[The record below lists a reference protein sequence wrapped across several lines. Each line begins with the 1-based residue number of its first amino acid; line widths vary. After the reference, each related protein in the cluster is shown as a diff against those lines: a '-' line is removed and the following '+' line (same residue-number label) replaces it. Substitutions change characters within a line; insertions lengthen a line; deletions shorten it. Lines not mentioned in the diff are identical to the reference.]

1 MKRFPL
7 SQSQL
12 GIYLGSAYREDLA
25 YHIAY
30 IFRFAADMSEEYLSE
45 AVRKVLAAHP
55 AFGVS
60 VELDDAGEPVMV
72 ALEASETSLFDIPV
86 SEMSEDELNSVKRS
100 LIEHIDVPGARMVRF
115 RIIRTEKHLC
125 LVMVIHHIIY
135 DGSSMRIFMR
145 DLDLALKGGVPA
157 VESFS
162 MTDVAESEAAGRK
175 SPLYDEEK
183 EYYAGTF
190 GDFDSDGASLHADAP
205 SGSAAHDDAE
215 VSTAGFCHKLYRLST
230 PVQAFRGGSAT
241 AYAAMGVTL
250 GAFTGRDDVLF
261 TTIYHGRNTPDT
273 ENTVGML
280 VRTLPVRCR
289 LGEGKTAA
297 SLVSELR
304 EQQSATRAKS
314 LFSFADFCTMTG
326 YRQEVLFGYQGRLLN
341 MEGFVAGML
350 EERLDDGDTGVPM
363 SVQMFVTDDE
373 LCIDVI
379 WDGSLYSD
387 AMVSRFVRTFDLI
400 LSQICDD
407 DCASRP
413 LTSLSLVDEA
423 QTAELRLL
431 EDAPALPYDRA
442 VPIEGVIARMA
453 RELPGKAAVVTAK
466 RTITYSQLDEI
477 STRIARS
484 LESKGLRR
492 GDTVGV
498 MIPRSEWMALLPLAA
513 MKAKVAYMPL
523 DPTFPEERLLF
534 MTEDAGVKTVITVDG
549 LANAKMPGFKG
560 EIFEAAELED
570 ISAECADGG
579 CAEACADAV
588 WEAALDLP
596 FVVLYTSGS
605 TGKPKGVTLTR
616 GNLLNY
622 AEDYKY
628 IARFGTEDRIPAYAN
643 FGFDAHM
650 MDLYPTLMSGATL
663 YILDEEVRHDLDAL
677 HDFFEKH
684 QITCAFLT
692 TQIAYQLITLYE
704 FSSLRWLATGG
715 EKLPPTGELPFE
727 FANLY
732 GPTECSVIATYFLPQ
747 GATDGTVIGRPI
759 PGYGV
764 RVLDKYGRRV
774 PRGVPGEL
782 LITGAGVGL
791 GYLNRP
797 EMTAQK
803 FITVDGARA
812 YRTGDL
818 TRWNEDGDIQFMGRM
833 DGMVKLRGL
842 RIELGEI
849 EAVATRHEAV
859 RQFVAAVKSIGGNDQ
874 LVGYYTVKDGKE
886 VSAEDLRAFMSENLT
901 EFMVPA
907 TIMQLDKMPMTSN
920 GKVDR
925 RALPVP
931 EMEFTEET
939 VAPSTPEETEVC
951 GIVAEVLGHD
961 SFGVTT
967 NLLKVGLTSLL
978 AMRLVATVAKR
989 LQVRITSKDAMAE
1002 PTVRG
1007 LVKAIAAASGK
1018 AATSAA
1024 DTPRKR
1030 RKYYPI
1036 TENQRGIL
1044 IDWERNREALQ
1055 YNVAQVIKINP
1066 DTDLKRLREA
1076 LAAAVQAHPAMSTRF
1091 VSRNGD
1097 VMQERL
1103 APADTASIVAQ
1114 IPEIMLDHKPSR
1126 EEMQALMKPFDLFA
1140 EPLYRFAIVRSGEDS
1155 WLFMDFHHIVFDG
1168 VSAMVFF
1175 DSLSRAYAGEK
1186 LAEEEYSAFEWAA
1199 DEAALMQSAE
1209 YEEAEDWFASL
1220 LAEAQTT
1227 VYPRSIVAEAV
1238 PEGTLLRTSAELDGG
1253 EIDRFCSSNAVTPS
1267 NFFLSA
1273 FMQTLHRLSRS
1284 ETVAITTVNNG
1295 RNDVRL
1301 IEDTGM
1307 FVKTLPVVSKVSAK
1321 EAATLS
1327 PADMALGLQKQF
1339 NTTRGYDFYPFTE
1352 VVRKYDIRPEI
1363 MYVYEGGVSLDADGG
1378 PLTDEK
1384 IPVAL
1389 DTAKVPLTLLVFT
1402 PAPGKY
1408 RLELEYDGS
1417 LYSDADMTLLLDM
1430 ISTAVKRNP
1439 EASAVA
1445 DATLLS
1451 AEQDALLEPLR
1462 DGERGDVEYNSYH
1475 GAFEKQTDAT
1485 PDATAL
1491 IASDRTLTFA
1501 ELDAE
1506 ANRVANALR
1515 KRGVGR
1521 GDKVVILLPRDS
1533 RLIISI
1539 YGVMKAGAAYIPCD
1553 PEYPVERIKLITE
1566 DSGAP
1571 FIITT
1576 EEKTASFPGKAVD
1589 ADMLLQEQDTSRPG
1603 VEIQPDDPAY
1613 LIYTSGSTG
1622 RPKGVVIHHGAAA
1635 NYLYGYR
1642 KLIYRPMGDMEPR
1655 VNMLI
1660 VTISFDASH
1669 VDLGTSLT
1677 SGHTLVLA
1685 NEEEC
1690 KDVAMLADL
1699 MKRTGVEAFDATPS
1713 RLAAM
1718 LELPEFCDAIANCR
1732 LLNIGGEAIPA
1743 SLLPKLEDAGFK
1755 GLTVNEY
1762 GPTETT
1768 VGSNHKVLKS
1778 GEPVTVG
1785 RPFYNYREYVI
1796 DAWGGELP
1804 AGAVGEL
1811 VIAGRSVGK
1820 GYHNLPEKT
1829 AESFITLYGAP
1840 AYRTGDLARWFPDGD
1855 VDVRGR
1861 IDHQVKLRGLRIELG
1876 EIESVANAFTGVK
1889 MSVANVCKIG
1899 NVDHLCIWYEGE
1911 NVDQEELKTH
1921 LQRHLTDYMVPDS
1934 FNPVDKI
1941 PYTPNGK
1948 LDRKHLPAPVLEK
1961 LAEYVEPAEGN
1972 ESIIAE
1978 AFRRTLGLER
1988 VGADDDFFKIGGTS
2002 INAIKVVAILTSGG
2016 LKISYKDLFATK
2028 TPRALAAFMA
2038 GTPASGASAG
2048 EDAAAAASGAVEEGR
2063 FAQVL
2068 AGNSIEA
2075 FLEGERQTLGNVLL
2089 TGATGFLGVHVL
2101 HRLLETTDATISCV
2115 VRSSEHFD
2123 ASSRVRTLLFYYF
2136 GDTYE
2141 HLWEKRIF
2149 IIKGDLTDDD
2159 TLKALNAE
2167 AIDTVINC
2175 AASVKHFAPGNEIER
2190 ANVDTVRNIVDWCER
2205 HQRSLVH
2212 VSTVS
2217 VAGEADVKTAA
2228 ETVLTE
2234 QRLEMGQ
2241 DLTNQYVKSKYDAET
2256 IILQAVQEGRINAKI
2271 MRVGNISPRESD
2283 GEFQANF
2290 QSNAFMGRLRAYLT
2304 LGCVPYSHLDSPCEF
2319 TPVDQLVEAILE
2331 LSTTPKAN
2339 VVYHPLNNHHVP
2351 LADVIDVMNEV
2362 LPGKIDGKEAKKIEC
2377 VEDDVF
2383 SARLAEA
2390 MASESEKVTF
2400 LQPLVAYQ
2408 SADGRTAYV
2417 GCSTSFTT
2425 GILFRLGF
2433 RWSPTS
2439 TDYIRN
2445 FITAIASLG
2454 YFDLE

>member
-12 GIYLGSAYREDLA
+12 GIYLGSAYRNDLA

-30 IFRFAADMSEEYLSE
+30 IFRFATDMTESHLSE
-45 AVRKVLAAHP
+45 ALRKVLAAHP

-60 VELDDAGEPVMV
+60 IQLDDSGEAVMV
-72 ALEASETSLFDIPV
+72 VRETWDTSLIDIPS
-86 SEMSEDELNSVKRS
+86 SEMSETELNGIKRS
-100 LIEHIDVPGARMVRF
+100 LIEHIDVPGDRMVRF
-115 RIIRTEKHLC
+115 RIIRTEKNLC
-125 LVMVIHHIIY
+125 LVMVVHHIIY

-145 DLDLALKGGVPA
+145 DLDIALKGGVPA
-157 VESFS
+157 VERFS
-162 MTDVAESEAAGRK
+162 LPDVAESESAGRK
-175 SPLYDEEK
+175 SPQYEEQK
-183 EYYAGTF
+183 EYYARTF
-190 GDFDSDGASLHADAP
+190 GDFDSDGTSLHADAP
-205 SGSAAHDDAE
+205 FVSAEREEGDFSAM
-215 VSTAGFCHKLYRLST
+215 GFCHKVFRLST
-230 PVQAFRGGSAT
+230 PVDVFRGGSAT
-241 AYAAMGVTL
+241 ASAAMGLTL

-289 LGEGKTAA
+289 LGDGMTAA
-297 SLVSELR
+297 SLISELR
-304 EQQSATRAKS
+304 EQQADVRSKD

-326 YRQEVLFGYQGRLLN
+326 FRQEVLFGYQGRLLN
-341 MEGFVAGML
+341 MDGLVEGML
-350 EERLDDGDTGVPM
+350 EERLDEGDTGMPM
-363 SVQMFVTDDE
+363 SVQMFVTDE
-373 LCIDVI
+373 ALNVDVI

-407 DCASRP
+407 ACASHP
-413 LTSLSLVDEA
+413 LTSLSLVDDA
-423 QTAELRLL
+423 QTDELRLL
-431 EDAPALPYDRA
+431 EETPSLPYDRT

-453 RELPGKAAVVTAK
+453 HEHPDKEAVVTAA
-466 RTITYSQLDEI
+466 RTITYSMLDAI
-477 STRIARS
+477 STRISRVLEAR
-484 LESKGLRR
+484 GLRP

-523 DPTFPEERLLF
+523 DPTFPEDRLLF
-534 MTEDAGVKTVITVDG
+534 MTEDAGVNTVITVEG

-560 EIFEAAELED
+560 EILEASELAD
-570 ISAECADGG
+570 MSADSADSGSG
-579 CAEACADAV
+579 ESSCEEV
-588 WEAALDLP
+588 REAALDLP

-622 AEDYKY
+622 AVDYKY
-628 IARFGTEDRIPAYAN
+628 IARFSIEDRIPAYAN

-677 HDFFEKH
+677 HDFFENH
-684 QITCAFLT
+684 HITCAFLT

-732 GPTECSVIATYFLPQ
+732 GPTECSVIATYFLPR
-747 GATDGTVIGRPI
+747 GETDGTVIGRPI

-782 LITGAGVGL
+782 LITGAGVGV

-818 TRWNEDGDIQFMGRM
+818 TRWNEDGDIQFLGRM

-874 LVGYYTVKDGKE
+874 LVGYYTTKEGKE
-886 VSAEDLRAFMSENLT
+886 VSSEELRVFMSEHLT
-901 EFMVPA
+901 EFMVPS
-907 TIMQLDKMPMTSN
+907 TLMQLDKMPMTSN

-931 EMEFTEET
+931 EMEYTEET
-939 VAPSTPEETEVC
+939 VAPSTPEEMEVS

-961 SFGVTT
+961 TFGVTT

-989 LQVRITSKDAMAE
+989 LNVRITSKEAMAE

-1007 LVKAIAAASGK
+1007 VVKAIAASSGQTAS
-1018 AATSAA
+1018 SYS
-1024 DTPRKR
+1024 DTPQKR

-1055 YNVAQVIKINP
+1055 YNVAQVIKIKP
-1066 DTDLKRLREA
+1066 DTDLRRLREA

-1097 VMQERL
+1097 VMQQRL
-1103 APADTASIVAQ
+1103 DPADPVDIVAQ
-1114 IPEIMLDHKPSR
+1114 IPEIILDHQPSR
-1126 EEMQALMKPFDLFA
+1126 EEMQDLMKPFDLFS
-1140 EPLYRFAIVRSGEDS
+1140 EPLYRFVIVRGGEDS

-1175 DSLSRAYAGEK
+1175 DSLARAYSGEQ

-1209 YEEAEDWFASL
+1209 YEEAEDWFATL
-1220 LAEAQTT
+1220 LSEAQTT
-1227 VYPRSIVAEAV
+1227 VYPRSIVAEPV
-1238 PEGTLLRTSAELDGG
+1238 PEGTLLRSSAEVDG
-1253 EIDRFCSSNAVTPS
+1253 EAIDRFCSTNALTPS

-1301 IEDTGM
+1301 IDDTGM

-1321 EAATLS
+1321 DASSLS

-1339 NTTRGYDFYPFTE
+1339 NATRGYDFYPFTE
-1352 VVRKYDIRPEI
+1352 VVRQYDIRPEI

-1378 PLTDEK
+1378 PLSDEK
-1384 IPVAL
+1384 IPVSL

-1402 PAPGKY
+1402 PSPGRY

-1417 LYSDADMTLLLDM
+1417 LYSNADMQLLLDM
-1430 ISTAVKRNP
+1430 ITSAVKRNP
-1439 EASAVA
+1439 EVAAVA
-1445 DATLLS
+1445 GATLLS
-1451 AEQDALLEPLR
+1451 DRQDSILTPLR
-1462 DGERGDVEYNSYH
+1462 DGERGDVEYKSYH
-1475 GAFEKQTDAT
+1475 GAFEQQADAT
-1485 PDATAL
+1485 PEATAL
-1491 IASDRTLTFA
+1491 IAKDRTLTFA
-1501 ELDAE
+1501 ALDGE
-1506 ANRVANALR
+1506 ANRVANSLR

-1576 EEKTASFPGKAVD
+1576 EDKKSSFPGKAVD
-1589 ADMLLQEQDTSRPG
+1589 VDELLHEPDTSRPG
-1603 VEIQPDDPAY
+1603 TDTHPDDPAY

-1642 KLIYRPMGDMEPR
+1642 KLIYRPMGEMEPR

-1685 NEEEC
+1685 DEEEC

-1718 LELPEFCDAIANCR
+1718 LELPEFCYAISRCR

-1743 SLLPKLEDAGFK
+1743 SLLPKLEEAGFK

-1840 AYRTGDLARWFPDGD
+1840 AYRTGDLARWLPDGD

-1876 EIESVANAFTGVK
+1876 EIESVANAFTGVR

-1911 NVDQEELKTH
+1911 NVDQEQLKTH

-1948 LDRKHLPAPVLEK
+1948 LDRKNLPAPVLEK
-1961 LAEYVEPAEGN
+1961 LAEYVEPAEGI
-1972 ESIIAE
+1972 ESVIAE

-2028 TPRALAAFMA
+2028 TPRALAAFMS
-2038 GTPASGASAG
+2038 GMPASDTSDT
-2048 EDAAAAASGAVEEGR
+2048 EAAAATGSGTVEEGR

-2068 AGNSIEA
+2068 AGNSIAA
-2075 FLEGERQTLGNVLL
+2075 FLRGERRTLGNVLL

-2101 HRLLETTDATISCV
+2101 HHLLETTDAIVSCV

-2141 HLWEKRIF
+2141 HLWDKRIF
-2149 IIKGDLTDDD
+2149 IIKGDLTDED
-2159 TLKALNAE
+2159 TLKALDA
-2167 AIDTVINC
+2167 ASIDTVINC

-2190 ANVDTVRNIVDWCER
+2190 ANVDTVRNIVGWCER

-2217 VAGEADVKTAA
+2217 VAGEADVKTASG
-2228 ETVLTE
+2228 TVLTE

-2241 DLTNQYVKSKYDAET
+2241 DLANQYVKSKYDAET
-2256 IILQAVQEGRINAKI
+2256 IILQAVQEGRVSAKI

-2290 QSNAFMGRLRAYLT
+2290 QSNAFMGRLRAYLA
-2304 LGCVPYSHLDSPCEF
+2304 LGCVPYSHLDAPCEF
-2319 TPVDQLVEAILE
+2319 TPVDQLVEAIVE
-2331 LSTTPKAN
+2331 LSTTPEAN

-2362 LPGKIDGKEAKKIEC
+2362 LANKIEC
-2377 VEDDVF
+2377 VEEDVF

-2390 MASESEKVTF
+2390 MASESDMVTF

-2408 SADGRTAYV
+2408 SADGSTAYV
-2417 GCSTSFTT
+2417 GNSTAFTT

-2454 YFDLE
+2454 YFDLA